1 MNRGTAIALSVAG
14 LLLAGLL
21 AWLALRPGDAPAP
34 DAAAAPAQPT
44 LVRFHSP
51 VIGPTDAPVTIV
63 EFFDPACEGC
73 RAYYPYVKQIMAMH
87 PRQARLVMRYV
98 TFHGEI
104 SVEGARILE
113 SARQQQLFEPVLQA
127 LFERFDEWA
136 SHSAPSPANA
146 WQVARAAGL
155 NEEAARAWLAQ
166 GAVEKMLEIEMADAR
181 AARIGA
187 TPTFFVNGKALPEPG
202 PDALLRLV
210 RSEANA
216 AIGTAPAASGTSA
229 TSAAPATP

>member
-1 MNRGTAIALSVAG
+1 MNRGTAIALSVAA

-21 AWLALRPGDAPAP
+21 AWLALRP
-34 DAAAAPAQPT
+34 DAAPPAQAEAAPAQPT

-51 VIGPTDAPVTIV
+51 VVGPAEAPVTIV

-73 RAYYPYVKQIMAMH
+73 RAYYPYVKQILALH
-87 PRQARLVMRYV
+87 PREARLVMRYV
-98 TFHGEI
+98 PFHGDV
-104 SVEGARILE
+104 SVEGVRILE
-113 SARQQQLFEPVLQA
+113 AARQQQRFEPVLEA
-127 LFERFDEWA
+127 LFNRFDEWA
-136 SHSAPSPANA
+136 SHAAPSPDRA
-146 WQVARAAGL
+146 WQIARDAGL
-155 NEEAARAWLAQ
+155 DQEAARAWLAQ

-181 AARIGA
+181 SARIGA

-216 AIGTAPAASGTSA
+216 AAGGAAGTAPAASA
-229 TSAAPATP
+229 TSPLP

>member
-14 LLLAGLL
+14 LLLAALL
-21 AWLALRPGDAPAP
+21 AWFALRPDGAPP
-34 DAAAAPAQPT
+34 PTEDAAPAQPT

-51 VIGPTDAPVTIV
+51 VVGPADAPVTIV

-73 RAYYPYVKQIMAMH
+73 RAYYPYVKQILALH

-98 TFHGEI
+98 PFHGDI
-104 SVEGARILE
+104 SVEGVRILE
-113 SARQQQLFEPVLQA
+113 AARQQQLFEPVLQA

-146 WQVARAAGL
+146 WQIARAAGL
-155 NEEAARAWLAQ
+155 NEEAARTWLAQ
-166 GAVEKMLEIEMADAR
+166 GAVEKMLEIEVADAR

-202 PDALLRLV
+202 PDSLLRLV
-210 RSEANA
+210 RGEANA
-216 AIGTAPAASGTSA
+216 AIGAAPAASGA
-229 TSAAPATP
+229 PAASAAPATP

>member
-21 AWLALRPGDAPAP
+21 AWLALRPGAVPPAQ
-34 DAAAAPAQPT
+34 AAAAQAQPA

-51 VIGPTDAPVTIV
+51 VVGPAEAPVTIV

-73 RAYYPYVKQIMAMH
+73 RAYYPYVKQILALH
-87 PRQARLVMRYV
+87 PREARLVMRYV
-98 TFHGEI
+98 TFHGDI
-104 SVEGARILE
+104 SVEGVRILE
-113 SARQQQLFEPVLQA
+113 AARQQQLFEPVLQA
-127 LFERFDEWA
+127 LFEQFDKWA
-136 SHSAPSPANA
+136 SHSAPSPGGA
-146 WQVARAAGL
+146 WQVARSAGL
-155 NEEAARAWLAQ
+155 DEERARAWLSG

-187 TPTFFVNGKALPEPG
+187 TPTFFVNGKQLPEPG

-210 RSEANA
+210 RSEAQA
-216 AIGTAPAASGTSA
+216 AAGAAP
-229 TSAAPATP
+229 AAPATPPAP